1 MGKGYKFYKTISF
14 LKFHLLLTLDLV
26 LVVSLPSASSPRI
39 GLLKT
44 VFPISS
50 AYAANVSLA
59 MLGVIFYNWTGF
71 ARDITSPNSKQA
83 HLKRL

>member
-1 MGKGYKFYKTISF
+1 MPVSIRLFAPVEEIERLPLS
-14 LKFHLLLTLDLV
+14 LLAVTSQATREHV
-26 LVVSLPSASSPRI
+26 RPKI
-39 GLLKT
+39 G
-44 VFPISS
+44 VAVP
-50 AYAANVSLA
+50 LA